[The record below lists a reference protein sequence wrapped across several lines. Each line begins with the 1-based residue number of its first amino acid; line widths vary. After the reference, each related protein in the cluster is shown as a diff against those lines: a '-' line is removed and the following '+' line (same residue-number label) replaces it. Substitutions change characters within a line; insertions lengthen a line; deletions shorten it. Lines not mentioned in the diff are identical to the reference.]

1 MDSFKPMLSIERRSD
16 DMKMVLLRIASAI
29 ALVFLVFQ
37 LAKEPENLDSL
48 TSFTTD
54 SMDDL
59 FNWGN
64 DKFVLGR

>member
-1 MDSFKPMLSIERRSD
+1 MDSFKPMLSFERRSD

-37 LAKEPENLDSL
+37 LTKEPENLDSL

>member
-1 MDSFKPMLSIERRSD
+1 MDSFKPMLSFERRSD

-29 ALVFLVFQ
+29 ALVFLVFL

>member
-1 MDSFKPMLSIERRSD
+1 MDSFKPMLSFERRSD
-16 DMKMVLLRIASAI
+16 DMKMVLIRIASAI